1 MDAIVEEKTFFE
13 QFIGKTESEL
23 VRIKNI
29 EAVSGATLTSL
40 AIADAIALRF
50 GGSAQTSRFPKPIQ
64 IDEVK
69 TYFPACEHVQPSR
82 THPSLFDVSNS
93 TGQFLGKVVTSRNQT
108 KLLVTKDR
116 LIRFSQLALMGNL
129 SG

>member
-1 MDAIVEEKTFFE
+1 MRLPEEKTFFE

-40 AIADAIALRF
+40 AIADANSASRF

-64 IDEVK
+64 VDESPNF
-69 TYFPACEHVQPSR
+69 YFPECEHVP
-82 THPSLFDVSNS
+82 
-93 TGQFLGKVVTSRNQT
+93 
-108 KLLVTKDR
+108 
-116 LIRFSQLALMGNL
+116 AL
-129 SG
+129 